1 MDERPDEQK
10 ILARRR
16 FSAVG
21 LPTLAG
27 NSSATK
33 FVSSQNKPIMPCIIR
48 QIVLFV
54 LLILVSPVLMAQQFS
69 LSRLFYPNIT
79 LKAEYVPETTFGDNQ
94 RFGYNRTSFQ
104 GMLPLRSEVEA
115 GIGFRK
121 KLDLQARHTLMLAN
135 FTQLNP
141 TLNGTTQPNSGFKTA
156 SVGLVM
162 LKASLRDKLWVYAGG
177 GGITESNETF
187 FTPQPFLWGGAA
199 RMRILGLQTQLVYGS
214 VIVYN
219 QKFRVVPVF
228 GLNKKINKHWKVSAL
243 LPFQADARYS
253 PNKWLAFDMIG
264 AVGGYSAGFQEI
276 SGSEK
281 LLRRQNYQHV
291 KFSLAASAHVL
302 NVLNVSL
309 EAGLTTFRQVRV
321 FNSSRENLLSY
332 APAPAPFLSASVRY
346 ITNKSKLSSKFVNKL
361 GLGGI

>member
-1 MDERPDEQK
+1 MPDF
-10 ILARRR
+10 RR
-16 FSAVG
+16 FILVLS
-21 LPTLAG
+21 
-27 NSSATK
+27 
-33 FVSSQNKPIMPCIIR
+33 F
-48 QIVLFV
+48 VLFCQFSV
-54 LLILVSPVLMAQQFS
+54 AQQFS

-79 LKAEYVPETTFGDNQ
+79 LKAEYVPESTFGDNQ
-94 RFGYNRTSFQ
+94 RFGYSRTSFM

-121 KLDLQARHTLMLAN
+121 KLDLQARHTLMVAN

-141 TLNGTTQPNSGFKTA
+141 TVNGTTQPSSGYKTA

-162 LKASLRDKLWVYAGG
+162 LKASLRDKFWVYAGG

-199 RMRILGLQTQLVYGS
+199 RMRILGVQTQLVYGS

-228 GLNKKINKHWKVSAL
+228 GLNKRLNNHWRVSAL
-243 LPFQADARYS
+243 LPFQADVRYS

-264 AVGGYSAGFQEI
+264 AVGGYSGGFQEI
-276 SGSEK
+276 AASEK

-291 KFSLAASAHVL
+291 KLSLAASAHVL
-302 NVLNVSL
+302 SVLNVSV

-332 APAPAPFLSASVRY
+332 SPSPAPFLGASVRY